1 MTFIAGSHLGRIP
14 MDSQELQK
22 VSPEELANALL
33 NRRKVLKDQL
43 PNVIRTLEAEE
54 QTLAPKVARALEKH
68 LLANQ
73 SVSQMKSTRDIAQKD
88 ARELL
93 PRVKTHRE
101 SLVNSG
107 GMVNLD
113 PDWKKE
119 KLFEELEDIEGK
131 IETSALD
138 HKAEKKLL
146 DQRKKLIEQNEKWLQ
161 LRRQTNPEMAEYIDS
176 RRSMSTL
183 FKTADK
189 SHREMLKAVE
199 KAQPLHE
206 KKVALQSELREVRRQ
221 MDRAKELLA
230 QSDQAIGH
238 WERRLQDG
246 FEELGQGFPDLLVS
260 RKRVEE
266 GGDSSFARR
275 EHPKKGKG
283 KAKHSKSSN
292 RKGGEEE

>member
-14 MDSQELQK
+14 MDSQALQK
-22 VSPEELANALL
+22 VSPEELAEALL
-33 NRRKVLKDQL
+33 NRRKLLKDQL

-54 QTLAPKVARALEKH
+54 QTQAPKVARAVEKH
-68 LLANQ
+68 RLANQ
-73 SVSQMKSTRDIAQKD
+73 SVSKLKSTRDIAQKE

-93 PRVKTHRE
+93 PMVRKHRE
-101 SLVNSG
+101 LLVDSG

-119 KLFEELEDIEGK
+119 KLFEELEDIEGE

-146 DQRKKLIEQNEKWLQ
+146 DRRKKLIEKNEKWLK

-176 RRSMSTL
+176 RRSMSTH

-199 KAQPLHE
+199 KAQPLHD
-206 KKVALQSELREVRRQ
+206 KKVALQGELREVRRQ
-221 MDRAKELLA
+221 MDRAKELLT
-230 QSDQAIGH
+230 QSDQAISH
-238 WERRLQDG
+238 WERRLKEG
-246 FEELGQGFPDLLVS
+246 FGELGQGFPDLLAS

-266 GGDSSFARR
+266 GGDSSFARSNQ
-275 EHPKKGKG
+275 PKKNKRRTSRLPN
-283 KAKHSKSSN
+283 K
-292 RKGGEEE
+292 KGGEEE